1 MTITGDY
8 DVDDQKVKDYFKQM
22 FDNYGPF
29 YTADPDK
36 TTAVS
41 YTHLDVYK
49 RQKLPVGA
57 AVALSILH
65 FIFVL
70 DVVAAVVGFCTVYGR
85 HKRQKQMEAARQQQM
100 PYRD

>member
-1 MTITGDY
+1 MVLAGFATFMFGGASIIGVMWIA
-8 DVDDQKVKDYFKQM
+8 DVLFLIPPSI
-22 FDNYGPF
+22 YGLCGCIR
-29 YTADPDK
+29 ACSEK
-36 TTAVS
+36 
-41 YTHLDVYK
+41 
-49 RQKLPVGA
+49 KLSVGA